1 MRVKGSLRR
10 WSWGVTVTA
19 VVLAAGCS
27 PGSDSGAPV
36 TVAGGNGVSAQ
47 PTPTAT
53 ATATPTVSAATSP
66 APPLKDGTAVLVR
79 CADMEDPYATVEI
92 RNPNAH
98 EAVLEVKI
106 HFVDAYGSPLLDT
119 SNQVVVAA
127 KDELAYRVPA
137 KFQYT
142 DRIAHCEVEPVV
154 RAVR

>member
-1 MRVKGSLRR
+1 MGSRRR
-10 WSWGVTVTA
+10 WSWGVTATA
-19 VVLAAGCS
+19 VVLVAGCS
-27 PGSDSGAPV
+27 PGSDSGASV
-36 TVAGGNGVSAQ
+36 TVAGENGVSAQ
-47 PTPTAT
+47 PTPTPT
-53 ATATPTVSAATSP
+53 PTPTATPTVSAATSP
-66 APPLKDGTAVLVR
+66 APPPKDGTAVLVR

-98 EAVLEVKI
+98 EAVLEVKV

-142 DRIAHCEVEPVV
+142 DRIARCEVEPVA

>member
-1 MRVKGSLRR
+1 M
-10 WSWGVTVTA
+10 TVTA

-36 TVAGGNGVSAQ
+36 TVVGGNGVSAQ

-53 ATATPTVSAATSP
+53 PTVSAATSP
-66 APPLKDGTAVLVR
+66 APSPKDGTAVLVR

-119 SNQVVVAA
+119 SDQVVVAA

>member
-1 MRVKGSLRR
+1 MAAA
-10 WSWGVTVTA
+10 A

-27 PGSDSGAPV
+27 PGGDSGDTV
-36 TVAGGNGVSAQ
+36 TAAGENGVGAQ
-47 PTPTAT
+47 PTPPPPPPPPP
-53 ATATPTVSAATSP
+53 TPTVSASPSP

-92 RNPNAH
+92 RNPNAR
-98 EAVLEVKI
+98 EALLEVKT
-106 HFVDAYGSPLLDT
+106 HFVDANGSPLLDT
-119 SNQVVVAA
+119 SNQVDVPA
-127 KDELAYRVPA
+127 KDKVTYRVPA

>member
-1 MRVKGSLRR
+1 MGSRRR
-10 WSWGVTVTA
+10 WSWGVTATA

-27 PGSDSGAPV
+27 PGSDSGAAV
-36 TVAGGNGVSAQ
+36 TVAGENGVSAQ
-47 PTPTAT
+47 PTPTPTAT

-66 APPLKDGTAVLVR
+66 APPPKDGTAVLVR

-98 EAVLEVKI
+98 EAVLEVKV

>member
-10 WSWGVTVTA
+10 WSRGVTVTA

-47 PTPTAT
+47 PTPAAT

-66 APPLKDGTAVLVR
+66 APPLQDGTAVLVR

-98 EAVLEVKI
+98 EAVLEVKV

>member
-1 MRVKGSLRR
+1 MGSRRR
-10 WSWGVTVTA
+10 WSWGVTATA

-27 PGSDSGAPV
+27 PGSDSGAAV
-36 TVAGGNGVSAQ
+36 TVAGENGVSAQ
-47 PTPTAT
+47 PTPT

-66 APPLKDGTAVLVR
+66 APPPKDGTAVLVR

-98 EAVLEVKI
+98 EAVLEVKV

>member
-1 MRVKGSLRR
+1 M
-10 WSWGVTVTA
+10 
-19 VVLAAGCS
+19 
-27 PGSDSGAPV
+27 
-36 TVAGGNGVSAQ
+36 
-47 PTPTAT
+47 
-53 ATATPTVSAATSP
+53 SAATSP

-98 EAVLEVKI
+98 EAVLEVKV

>member
-1 MRVKGSLRR
+1 MAAA
-10 WSWGVTVTA
+10 A

-27 PGSDSGAPV
+27 PGGDSGDTV
-36 TVAGGNGVSAQ
+36 TAAGENGVGAQ
-47 PTPTAT
+47 PTPPPPPPP
-53 ATATPTVSAATSP
+53 TPTVSASPSP

-92 RNPNAH
+92 RNPNAR
-98 EAVLEVKI
+98 EALLEVKT
-106 HFVDAYGSPLLDT
+106 HFVDANGSPLLDT
-119 SNQVVVAA
+119 SNQVDVPA
-127 KDELAYRVPA
+127 KDKVTYRVPA

>member
-1 MRVKGSLRR
+1 MGSRRR
-10 WSWGVTVTA
+10 WSWGVTATA
-19 VVLAAGCS
+19 VVLVAGCS
-27 PGSDSGAPV
+27 PGSDSGASV
-36 TVAGGNGVSAQ
+36 TVAGENGVSAQ
-47 PTPTAT
+47 PTP
-53 ATATPTVSAATSP
+53 TATPTVSAATSP
-66 APPLKDGTAVLVR
+66 APPPKDGTAVLVR

-98 EAVLEVKI
+98 EAVLEVKV